1 MDVKKV
7 LETAIEELESATTQ
21 QDLYE
26 VRVSY
31 LGKKGKI
38 TELLKSL
45 KDLSLQEK
53 KSIGAELN
61 LARERL
67 ENFYQ
72 EKINKI
78 KVDEINQKLINES
91 IDITFPPPSTFIAK
105 VHPISQTFDEVI
117 SIFGSMGYEVAEG
130 PDIETDFY
138 NFSALNI
145 SEDHPAREMQDTFYI
160 NSFDEKNN
168 PYVLRTHTSPV
179 QIRTMLSSK
188 PPIKIIAPGRTYRC
202 DSDTTHSPMFHQVE
216 GLFINEF
223 TTMAD
228 LKGTLIEFCK
238 QFFNVQELKVRFRPS
253 YFPFTEPSAE
263 MDIAYEII
271 NDRLILGSGDKWLE
285 ILGCGMVNPIVLEN
299 CKIDSSKFQG
309 FAFGMGL
316 DRITMLKHGL
326 NDIRSFFNG
335 NLNWISKHGFGLG
348 DIK

>member
-1 MDVKKV
+1 
-7 LETAIEELESATTQ
+7 
-21 QDLYE
+21 
-26 VRVSY
+26 
-31 LGKKGKI
+31 
-38 TELLKSL
+38 
-45 KDLSLQEK
+45 
-53 KSIGAELN
+53 
-61 LARERL
+61 
-67 ENFYQ
+67 
-72 EKINKI
+72 
-78 KVDEINQKLINES
+78 
-91 IDITFPPPSTFIAK
+91 
-105 VHPISQTFDEVI
+105 
-117 SIFGSMGYEVAEG
+117 MGYEVAEG

-145 SEDHPAREMQDTFYI
+145 PEDHPAREMQDTFYI

-179 QIRTMLSSK
+179 QIRTMLNTK

-223 TTMAD
+223 ATMAD

-271 NDRLILGSGDKWLE
+271 NDRISIGSGSKWLE

-299 CKIDSSKFQG
+299 CKIDSDKYQG

-326 NDIRSFFNG
+326 TDIRSFFNG
-335 NLNWISKHGFGLG
+335 NLNWISKNGFGLG
-348 DIK
+348 DY

>member
-7 LETAIEELESATTQ
+7 LEAAIKDLQSASTQ
-21 QDLYE
+21 QELYE
-26 VRVSY
+26 VKVSY

-45 KDLSLQEK
+45 KDLSLEEK
-53 KSIGAELN
+53 KSVGAELN
-61 LARERL
+61 SARESVETL
-67 ENFYQ
+67 YQ
-72 EKINKI
+72 ERIIKI
-78 KVDEINQKLINES
+78 KGEEINQKLINES
-91 IDITFPPPSTFIAK
+91 IDITFPPPSSNIAK
-105 VHPISQTFDEVI
+105 VHPISQTFNEVI

-145 SEDHPAREMQDTFYI
+145 PEDHPAREMQDTFYI

-179 QIRTMLSSK
+179 QIRTMLNKK

-216 GLFINEF
+216 GLFVNESA
-223 TTMAD
+223 TMAD

-238 QFFNVQELKVRFRPS
+238 QFFNVQELRVRFRPS

-263 MDIAYEII
+263 MDIAYEIV
-271 NDRLILGSGDKWLE
+271 NDRISIGSGSKWLE

-299 CKIDSSKFQG
+299 CKIDSNKYQG

-326 NDIRSFFNG
+326 TDIRSFFNG
-335 NLNWISKHGFGLG
+335 NLNWISKNGFGLG
-348 DIK
+348 DY

>member
-7 LETAIEELESATTQ
+7 LEASIKDLQSASTQ
-21 QDLYE
+21 QELYE

-45 KDLSLQEK
+45 KDLSLEEK

-61 LARERL
+61 SARESV
-67 ENFYQ
+67 ETFYQ

-78 KVDEINQKLINES
+78 KGEEINQKLINES
-91 IDITFPPPSTFIAK
+91 IDITFPPPSSTIAK
-105 VHPISQTFDEVI
+105 VHPISQTYDEVI
-117 SIFGSMGYEVAEG
+117 SIFSSMGYEVAEG

-145 SEDHPAREMQDTFYI
+145 PEDHPAREMQDTFYI

-179 QIRTMLSSK
+179 QIRTMLNTK

-216 GLFINEF
+216 GLFINESA
-223 TTMAD
+223 TMAD

-238 QFFNVQELKVRFRPS
+238 LFFNVQELRVRFRPS

-263 MDIAYEII
+263 MDVAYEII
-271 NDRLILGSGDKWLE
+271 NDRISIGSGNKWLE
-285 ILGCGMVNPIVLEN
+285 ILGCGMVNPVVLEN
-299 CKIDSSKFQG
+299 CKIDSNKYQG

-326 NDIRSFFNG
+326 TDIRSFFNG
-335 NLNWISKHGFGLG
+335 NLNWIYKNGFGLG
-348 DIK
+348 DY

>member
-7 LETAIEELESATTQ
+7 LEAALKDLRSATTQ

-26 VRVSY
+26 IKVSY

-38 TELLKSL
+38 TDLLKSL
-45 KDLSLQEK
+45 KDLSLEEK
-53 KSIGAELN
+53 KSVGAELN
-61 LARERL
+61 SARESL
-67 ENFYQ
+67 EAFYQ
-72 EKINKI
+72 ERISKI
-78 KVDEINQKLINES
+78 KEEEINQKLINES
-91 IDITFPPPSTFIAK
+91 IDITFPPPSSTIAK
-105 VHPISQTFDEVI
+105 AHPISKTFDEVI
-117 SIFGSMGYEVAEG
+117 SIFGSMGYAVAEG
-130 PDIETDFY
+130 PDIETDFF

-145 SEDHPAREMQDTFYI
+145 PEDHPAREMQDTFYI

-179 QIRTMLSSK
+179 QIRTMLDTQ

-223 TTMAD
+223 ATMAD

-238 QFFNVQELKVRFRPS
+238 QFFNIQELKVRFRPS

-271 NDRLILGSGDKWLE
+271 NDRLSIGSGNKWLE
-285 ILGCGMVNPIVLEN
+285 ILGCGMVNPVVLEN
-299 CKIDSSKFQG
+299 CKIDSTKFQG

-326 NDIRSFFNG
+326 TDIRSFFNG
-335 NLNWISKHGFGLG
+335 NLSWISKNGFGLG
-348 DIK
+348 DF

>member
-7 LETAIEELESATTQ
+7 LEAALKDLQSATTQ

-38 TELLKSL
+38 TDLLKSL
-45 KDLSLQEK
+45 KDLSLEEK
-53 KSIGAELN
+53 KSVGAELN
-61 LARERL
+61 SARESL
-67 ENFYQ
+67 EAFYQ
-72 EKINKI
+72 ERISKI
-78 KVDEINQKLINES
+78 KEEEINQKLINES
-91 IDITFPPPSTFIAK
+91 IDITFPPPSSSIAK
-105 VHPISQTFDEVI
+105 AHPISKTFDEVI
-117 SIFGSMGYEVAEG
+117 SIFGSMGYAVAEG
-130 PDIETDFY
+130 PDIETDFF

-145 SEDHPAREMQDTFYI
+145 PEDHPAREMQDTFYI

-179 QIRTMLSSK
+179 QIRTMLDTQ

-223 TTMAD
+223 ATMAD

-238 QFFNVQELKVRFRPS
+238 QFFNIQELKVRFRPS

-271 NDRLILGSGDKWLE
+271 NDRLSIGSGNKWLE
-285 ILGCGMVNPIVLEN
+285 ILGCGMVNPVVLEN
-299 CKIDSSKFQG
+299 CKIDSTKFQG

-326 NDIRSFFNG
+326 TDIRSFFNG
-335 NLNWISKHGFGLG
+335 NLSWISKNGFGLG
-348 DIK
+348 DF

>member
-7 LETAIEELESATTQ
+7 LEAAIEELESAATQ

-38 TELLKSL
+38 TDLLKSL
-45 KDLSLQEK
+45 KHLSLEEK
-53 KSIGAELN
+53 KCVGAELN
-61 LARERL
+61 SARESV
-67 ENFYQ
+67 ETFYQ

-78 KVDEINQKLINES
+78 KAEEINQKLINES
-91 IDITFPPPSTFIAK
+91 IDITFPPPSSTIAK

-117 SIFGSMGYEVAEG
+117 SIFGSMGYAVAEG

-145 SEDHPAREMQDTFYI
+145 PEDHPAREMQDTFYI

-168 PYVLRTHTSPV
+168 PFVLRTHTSPV
-179 QIRTMLSSK
+179 QIRTMLDTQ

-216 GLFINEF
+216 GLFINESA
-223 TTMAD
+223 TMAD

-238 QFFNVQELKVRFRPS
+238 LFFNVQELKVRFRPS

-271 NDRLILGSGDKWLE
+271 NDRLSIGNGNKWLE
-285 ILGCGMVNPIVLEN
+285 ILGCGMVNPVVLEN

-326 NDIRSFFNG
+326 TDIRSFFNG
-335 NLNWISKHGFGLG
+335 NLNWISKNGFGLG
-348 DIK
+348 DI

>member
-7 LETAIEELESATTQ
+7 LEAALKDLQSAITQ

-26 VRVSY
+26 VKVSY

-38 TELLKSL
+38 TDLLKAL
-45 KDLSLQEK
+45 KDLSLEEK
-53 KSIGAELN
+53 KSVGADLN
-61 LARERL
+61 SARESV
-67 ENFYQ
+67 EAFYQ
-72 EKINKI
+72 DRISKIKEEEINKR
-78 KVDEINQKLINES
+78 LINES
-91 IDITFPPPSTFIAK
+91 IDITFPPPSSIIAK
-105 VHPISQTFDEVI
+105 AHPISRTFDEVI

-145 SEDHPAREMQDTFYI
+145 PEDHPAREMQDTFYI
-160 NSFDEKNN
+160 NSFDEKKN

-179 QIRTMLSSK
+179 QIRTMLDTK

-223 TTMAD
+223 ATMAD

-271 NDRLILGSGDKWLE
+271 NDRISIGSGNKWLE
-285 ILGCGMVNPIVLEN
+285 ILGCGMVNPVVLEN
-299 CKIDSSKFQG
+299 CKIDSSKYQG

-326 NDIRSFFNG
+326 TDIRSFFNG
-335 NLNWISKHGFGLG
+335 NLNWISKNGIGLG
-348 DIK
+348 DF

>member
-7 LETAIEELESATTQ
+7 LEAAIKDLQSASTQ
-21 QDLYE
+21 QELYE

-45 KDLSLQEK
+45 KDLSLEEK

-61 LARERL
+61 SARESV
-67 ENFYQ
+67 ETFYQ

-78 KVDEINQKLINES
+78 KGEEINQKLINES
-91 IDITFPPPSTFIAK
+91 IDITFPPPSSTIAK
-105 VHPISQTFDEVI
+105 VHPISQTYDEVI

-145 SEDHPAREMQDTFYI
+145 PEDHPAREMQDTFYI

-179 QIRTMLSSK
+179 QIRTMLNTK

-216 GLFINEF
+216 GLFINESA
-223 TTMAD
+223 TMAD

-238 QFFNVQELKVRFRPS
+238 LFFNVQELRVRFRPS

-263 MDIAYEII
+263 MDVAYEII
-271 NDRLILGSGDKWLE
+271 NDRISIGSGNKWLE
-285 ILGCGMVNPIVLEN
+285 ILGCGMVNPVVLEN
-299 CKIDSSKFQG
+299 CKIDSNKYQG

-326 NDIRSFFNG
+326 TDIRSFFNG
-335 NLNWISKHGFGLG
+335 NLNWIYKNGFGLG
-348 DIK
+348 DY

>member
-7 LETAIEELESATTQ
+7 LEASIKDLQSASTQ
-21 QDLYE
+21 QELYE

-45 KDLSLQEK
+45 KDLSLEEK

-61 LARERL
+61 SARESV
-67 ENFYQ
+67 ETFYQ

-78 KVDEINQKLINES
+78 KAEEINQKLINES
-91 IDITFPPPSTFIAK
+91 IDITFPPPSSTIAK
-105 VHPISQTFDEVI
+105 VHPISQTYDEVI

-145 SEDHPAREMQDTFYI
+145 PEDHPAREMQDTFYI

-179 QIRTMLSSK
+179 QIRTMLNTK

-216 GLFINEF
+216 GLFINESA
-223 TTMAD
+223 TMAD

-238 QFFNVQELKVRFRPS
+238 LFFNVQELRVRFRPS

-263 MDIAYEII
+263 MDVAYEII
-271 NDRLILGSGDKWLE
+271 NDRISIGSGNKWLE
-285 ILGCGMVNPIVLEN
+285 ILGCGMVNPVVLEN
-299 CKIDSSKFQG
+299 CKIDSNKYQG

-326 NDIRSFFNG
+326 TDIRSFFNG
-335 NLNWISKHGFGLG
+335 NLNWIFKNGFGLG
-348 DIK
+348 DY

>member
-7 LETAIEELESATTQ
+7 LEAALNDLDSAKTQ
-21 QDLYE
+21 QGLYE

-38 TELLKSL
+38 TDLLKSL
-45 KDLSLQEK
+45 KDLSLEEK

-61 LARERL
+61 SARESL
-67 ENFYQ
+67 EAFYQ
-72 EKINKI
+72 ERISKI
-78 KVDEINQKLINES
+78 KEEEINQKLINES
-91 IDITFPPPSTFIAK
+91 IDITFPPPSSIIAK
-105 VHPISQTFDEVI
+105 AHPISKTFDEVI

-130 PDIETDFY
+130 PDIETDFF

-145 SEDHPAREMQDTFYI
+145 PEDHPAREMQDTFYI

-179 QIRTMLSSK
+179 QIRTMIDTK

-223 TTMAD
+223 ATMAD

-271 NDRLILGSGDKWLE
+271 NDRLSIGSGNKWLE
-285 ILGCGMVNPIVLEN
+285 ILGCGMVNPVVLEN
-299 CKIDSSKFQG
+299 CKIDPGKYQG

-316 DRITMLKHGL
+316 DRITMLKQGL
-326 NDIRSFFNG
+326 TDIRSFFNG
-335 NLNWISKHGFGLG
+335 NLNWISKNGFGLG
-348 DIK
+348 DF

>member
-7 LETAIEELESATTQ
+7 LEAAIKDLQSATTQ
-21 QDLYE
+21 QDVYE

-45 KDLSLQEK
+45 KDLSIEEK
-53 KSIGAELN
+53 KTVGAELN
-61 LARERL
+61 LIRETV
-67 ENFYQ
+67 EAFYQ
-72 EKINKI
+72 ERISKI
-78 KVDEINQKLINES
+78 KLDETNQKLLNES
-91 IDITFPPPSTFIAK
+91 IDITFPPPSSTIAK
-105 VHPISQTFDEVI
+105 AHPISQTFDEVI
-117 SIFGSMGYEVAEG
+117 SIFASLGYEVAEG

-145 SEDHPAREMQDTFYI
+145 PEDHPAREMQDTFYI

-179 QIRTMLSSK
+179 QIRTMLNSK
-188 PPIKIIAPGRTYRC
+188 PPLKIIAPGRTYRC

-223 TTMAD
+223 ATMAD
-228 LKGTLIEFCK
+228 LKGTLIDFCK
-238 QFFNVQELKVRFRPS
+238 KFFNVQELKVRFRPS

-271 NDRLILGSGDKWLE
+271 NDRLSIGNGNKWLE
-285 ILGCGMVNPIVLEN
+285 ILGCGMVNPVVLEN

-326 NDIRSFFNG
+326 TDIRSFFNG
-335 NLNWISKHGFGLG
+335 NLNWISKNGFGLG
-348 DIK
+348 DI

>member
-7 LETAIEELESATTQ
+7 LEASIKDLQSASTQ
-21 QDLYE
+21 QELYE

-45 KDLSLQEK
+45 KDLSLEEK

-61 LARERL
+61 SARESV
-67 ENFYQ
+67 ETFYQ

-78 KVDEINQKLINES
+78 KAEEINQKLINES
-91 IDITFPPPSTFIAK
+91 IDITFPPPISTVAK
-105 VHPISQTFDEVI
+105 VHPISQTFDEVV

-145 SEDHPAREMQDTFYI
+145 PEDHPAREMQDTFYI

-179 QIRTMLSSK
+179 QIRTMLNTK

-216 GLFINEF
+216 GLFINESA
-223 TTMAD
+223 TMAD

-238 QFFNVQELKVRFRPS
+238 LFFNVQELRVRFRPS

-263 MDIAYEII
+263 MDVAYEII
-271 NDRLILGSGDKWLE
+271 NDRISIGSGNKWLE
-285 ILGCGMVNPIVLEN
+285 ILGCGMVNPVVLEN
-299 CKIDSSKFQG
+299 CKIDSNKYQG

-326 NDIRSFFNG
+326 TDIRSFFNG
-335 NLNWISKHGFGLG
+335 NLNWVSKNGFGLG
-348 DIK
+348 DY

>member
-1 MDVKKV
+1 MDVKTV
-7 LETAIEELESATTQ
+7 LEAAIKDLKSASSQ

-45 KDLSLQEK
+45 KDLSLELK
-53 KSIGAELN
+53 KSVGAELN
-61 LARERL
+61 SARESV
-67 ENFYQ
+67 ETFYQ
-72 EKINKI
+72 KRLILL
-78 KVDEINQKLINES
+78 KVEEINQKLLNES
-91 IDITFPPPSTFIAK
+91 IDITFPPPSQTLAK

-130 PDIETDFY
+130 PDIETDFF

-145 SEDHPAREMQDTFYI
+145 PEDHPAREMQDTFYI
-160 NSFDEKNN
+160 NSFDEKNH

-179 QIRTMLSSK
+179 QIRTMLNNK

-223 TTMAD
+223 ATMAD

-238 QFFNVQELKVRFRPS
+238 KFFNVQELKVRFRPS

-271 NDRLILGSGDKWLE
+271 NDRLSIGTGNKWLE
-285 ILGCGMVNPIVLEN
+285 ILGCGMVNPAVLEN
-299 CKIDSSKFQG
+299 CKIDSNKFQG

-326 NDIRSFFNG
+326 TDIRSFFNG
-335 NLNWISKHGFGLG
+335 NLNWIYKNGFGLG
-348 DIK
+348 DF

>member
-7 LETAIEELESATTQ
+7 LETAIKELESSTTQ
-21 QDLYE
+21 QNLYE
-26 VRVSY
+26 TRVSY

-45 KDLSLQEK
+45 KDLSLEEK

-61 LARERL
+61 SARESL
-67 ENFYQ
+67 EAFYQ
-72 EKINKI
+72 ERINKI
-78 KVDEINQKLINES
+78 KGEEINQKLINES
-91 IDITFPPPSTFIAK
+91 IDITFPPPSSIIAK
-105 VHPISQTFDEVI
+105 AHPISKTFDEVI
-117 SIFGSMGYEVAEG
+117 SIFGSIGYEVAEG

-145 SEDHPAREMQDTFYI
+145 PEDHPAREMQDTFYI

-179 QIRTMLSSK
+179 QIRTMLNSK

-216 GLFINEF
+216 GLFINEYAN
-223 TTMAD
+223 MAD

-271 NDRLILGSGDKWLE
+271 NDRLSIGSGNKW
-285 ILGCGMVNPIVLEN
+285 
-299 CKIDSSKFQG
+299 KKKK
-309 FAFGMGL
+309 
-316 DRITMLKHGL
+316 RI
-326 NDIRSFFNG
+326 
-335 NLNWISKHGFGLG
+335 
-348 DIK
+348 

>member
-7 LETAIEELESATTQ
+7 LETAIKEIESATTQ

-38 TELLKSL
+38 TDLLKSL
-45 KDLSLQEK
+45 KDLSLEEK
-53 KSIGAELN
+53 KSFGAELN
-61 LARERL
+61 SAREIL
-67 ENFYQ
+67 ETFYQ
-72 EKINKI
+72 EKIIKI
-78 KVDEINQKLINES
+78 KGEEINQKLINES
-91 IDITFPPPSTFIAK
+91 IDITFPPPSLTIAK
-105 VHPISQTFDEVI
+105 AHPISKTFDEVI

-145 SEDHPAREMQDTFYI
+145 PDDHPAREMQDTFYI
-160 NSFDEKNN
+160 NNFDEKNK

-179 QIRTMLSSK
+179 QIRTMLNSK

-223 TTMAD
+223 VTMAD

-271 NDRLILGSGDKWLE
+271 NDRLSLGSGNKWLE
-285 ILGCGMVNPIVLEN
+285 ILGCGMVNPVVLEN
-299 CKIDSSKFQG
+299 CKIDSNKYQG

-326 NDIRSFFNG
+326 TDIRSFFNG
-335 NLNWISKHGFGLG
+335 NLNWISKNGFGLG
-348 DIK
+348 DY

>member
-7 LETAIEELESATTQ
+7 LEAAIKDLQSASTQ
-21 QDLYE
+21 QELYE
-26 VRVSY
+26 VKVSY

-45 KDLSLQEK
+45 KDLSLEEK
-53 KSIGAELN
+53 KSVGAELN
-61 LARERL
+61 LARESVETL
-67 ENFYQ
+67 YQ
-72 EKINKI
+72 ERIIKI
-78 KVDEINQKLINES
+78 KGEEINQKLINES
-91 IDITFPPPSTFIAK
+91 IDITFPPPSSNIAK
-105 VHPISQTFDEVI
+105 VHPISQTFNEVI

-145 SEDHPAREMQDTFYI
+145 PEDHPAREMQDTFYI

-179 QIRTMLSSK
+179 QIRTMLNTK

-216 GLFINEF
+216 GLFINE
-223 TTMAD
+223 TATMAD

-238 QFFNVQELKVRFRPS
+238 QFFNVQELRVRFRPS

-271 NDRLILGSGDKWLE
+271 NDRISIGSGNKWLE
-285 ILGCGMVNPIVLEN
+285 ILGCGMVNQVVLEN
-299 CKIDSSKFQG
+299 CKIDSNKYQG

-326 NDIRSFFNG
+326 TDIRSFFNG
-335 NLNWISKHGFGLG
+335 NLNWISKNGFGLG
-348 DIK
+348 DY

>member
-7 LETAIEELESATTQ
+7 LEAALKDLQSATTQ

-38 TELLKSL
+38 TDLLKSL
-45 KDLSLQEK
+45 KDLSLEEK
-53 KSIGAELN
+53 KSVGAELN
-61 LARERL
+61 SARESL
-67 ENFYQ
+67 EAFYQ
-72 EKINKI
+72 ERISKI
-78 KVDEINQKLINES
+78 KEEEINQKLINES
-91 IDITFPPPSTFIAK
+91 IDITFPPPSSSIAK
-105 VHPISQTFDEVI
+105 AHPISKTFDEVI
-117 SIFGSMGYEVAEG
+117 SIFGSMGYAVAEG
-130 PDIETDFY
+130 PDIETDFF

-145 SEDHPAREMQDTFYI
+145 PEDHPAREMQDTFYI

-179 QIRTMLSSK
+179 QIRTMLNTQ

-223 TTMAD
+223 ATMAD

-238 QFFNVQELKVRFRPS
+238 QFFNIQELKVRFRPS

-271 NDRLILGSGDKWLE
+271 NDRLSIGSGNKWLE
-285 ILGCGMVNPIVLEN
+285 ILGCGMVNPVVLEN
-299 CKIDSSKFQG
+299 CKIDSTKFQG

-326 NDIRSFFNG
+326 TDIRSFFNG
-335 NLNWISKHGFGLG
+335 NLSWISKNGFGLG
-348 DIK
+348 DF

>member
-7 LETAIEELESATTQ
+7 LETALKELESATTQ

-38 TELLKSL
+38 TDLLKSL
-45 KDLSLQEK
+45 KDLSLEEK
-53 KSIGAELN
+53 KSVGAELN
-61 LARERL
+61 SARESL
-67 ENFYQ
+67 ETFYQ
-72 EKINKI
+72 EKIIKI
-78 KVDEINQKLINES
+78 KGEEINQKLINES
-91 IDITFPPPSTFIAK
+91 IDITFPPPSLTIAK
-105 VHPISQTFDEVI
+105 AHPISKTFDEVI

-145 SEDHPAREMQDTFYI
+145 PDDHPAREMQDTFYI
-160 NSFDEKNN
+160 NSFDEKNK

-179 QIRTMLSSK
+179 QIRTMLTSK

-223 TTMAD
+223 ATMAD

-271 NDRLILGSGDKWLE
+271 NDRLSLGSGNKWLE
-285 ILGCGMVNPIVLEN
+285 ILGCGMVNPVVLEN
-299 CKIDSSKFQG
+299 CKIDPNKYQG

-326 NDIRSFFNG
+326 TDIRSFFNG
-335 NLNWISKHGFGLG
+335 NLNWISKNGFGLG
-348 DIK
+348 DY

>member
-7 LETAIEELESATTQ
+7 LEAAIKDLQSATIQ

-45 KDLSLQEK
+45 KDLSLEEK
-53 KSIGAELN
+53 KSVGAELN
-61 LARERL
+61 AARESV
-67 ENFYQ
+67 ETFYQ
-72 EKINKI
+72 KRLNLLNGE
-78 KVDEINQKLINES
+78 EINQKLLNES
-91 IDITFPPPSTFIAK
+91 IDITFPPPSPTIAK
-105 VHPISQTFDEVI
+105 VHPISKTFDEVI

-130 PDIETDFY
+130 PDIETDFF

-145 SEDHPAREMQDTFYI
+145 PEDHPAREMQDTFYI
-160 NSFDEKNN
+160 NSFDEKNH

-179 QIRTMLSSK
+179 QIRTMLNNK

-223 TTMAD
+223 ATMAD

-238 QFFNVQELKVRFRPS
+238 KFFNVQELKVRFRPS

-271 NDRLILGSGDKWLE
+271 NDRLSLGSGNKWLE
-285 ILGCGMVNPIVLEN
+285 ILGCGMVNPVVLEN
-299 CKIDSSKFQG
+299 CKIDPTKFQG

-335 NLNWISKHGFGLG
+335 DLNWVSKNGFGLG
-348 DIK
+348 EF

>member
-7 LETAIEELESATTQ
+7 LEAALKDLQSATTQ

-38 TELLKSL
+38 TDLLKSL
-45 KDLSLQEK
+45 KDLSLEEK
-53 KSIGAELN
+53 KSVGAELN
-61 LARERL
+61 STRESL
-67 ENFYQ
+67 EAFYQ
-72 EKINKI
+72 ARISKI
-78 KVDEINQKLINES
+78 KEEEINQKLINES
-91 IDITFPPPSTFIAK
+91 IDITFPPPSSIIAK
-105 VHPISQTFDEVI
+105 AHPISKTFDEVI

-130 PDIETDFY
+130 PDIETDFF

-145 SEDHPAREMQDTFYI
+145 PEDHPAREMQDTFYI

-179 QIRTMLSSK
+179 QIRTMLDTK

-223 TTMAD
+223 ATMAD

-238 QFFNVQELKVRFRPS
+238 QFFNVQELNVRFRPS

-271 NDRLILGSGDKWLE
+271 NDRLSIGNGNKWLE
-285 ILGCGMVNPIVLEN
+285 ILGCGMVNPVVLEN
-299 CKIDSSKFQG
+299 CKIDSCKYQG

-326 NDIRSFFNG
+326 TDIRSFFNG
-335 NLNWISKHGFGLG
+335 NLNWISKNGFGLS
-348 DIK
+348 DF

>member
-7 LETAIEELESATTQ
+7 LEAAIKDLQSATIQ

-45 KDLSLQEK
+45 KDLSLEEK
-53 KSIGAELN
+53 KSVGAELN
-61 LARERL
+61 AARESVETIYQKRL
-67 ENFYQ
+67 NLLNRE
-72 EKINKI
+72 
-78 KVDEINQKLINES
+78 EINQKLLNES
-91 IDITFPPPSTFIAK
+91 IDITFPPPNPTIAK

-130 PDIETDFY
+130 PDIETDFF

-145 SEDHPAREMQDTFYI
+145 PEDHPAREMQDTFYI
-160 NSFDEKNN
+160 NSFDEKNH

-179 QIRTMLSSK
+179 QIRTMLNNK

-223 TTMAD
+223 ATMAD
-228 LKGTLIEFCK
+228 LKGTLIKFCK

-271 NDRLILGSGDKWLE
+271 NDRLNIGSGNKWLE
-285 ILGCGMVNPIVLEN
+285 ILGCGMVNPVVLEN
-299 CKIDSSKFQG
+299 CKIDPTKFQG

-326 NDIRSFFNG
+326 TDIRSFFNG
-335 NLNWISKHGFGLG
+335 NLKWISKNGFGMG
-348 DIK
+348 DF

>member
-7 LETAIEELESATTQ
+7 LEAALKDLQSATTQ

-38 TELLKSL
+38 TDLLKSL
-45 KDLSLQEK
+45 KDLSLEEK
-53 KSIGAELN
+53 KSVGAELN
-61 LARERL
+61 SARESL
-67 ENFYQ
+67 EAFYQ
-72 EKINKI
+72 ERISKI
-78 KVDEINQKLINES
+78 KEEEINQKLINES
-91 IDITFPPPSTFIAK
+91 IDITFPPPSSTIAK
-105 VHPISQTFDEVI
+105 AHPISKTFDEVI
-117 SIFGSMGYEVAEG
+117 SIFGSMGYAVAEG
-130 PDIETDFY
+130 PDIETDFF

-145 SEDHPAREMQDTFYI
+145 PEDHPAREMQDTFYI

-179 QIRTMLSSK
+179 QIRTMLNTQ

-223 TTMAD
+223 ATMAD

-238 QFFNVQELKVRFRPS
+238 QFFNIQELKVRFRPS

-271 NDRLILGSGDKWLE
+271 NDRLSIGSGNKWLE
-285 ILGCGMVNPIVLEN
+285 ILGCGMVNPVVLEN
-299 CKIDSSKFQG
+299 CKIDSTKFQG

-326 NDIRSFFNG
+326 TDIRSFFNG
-335 NLNWISKHGFGLG
+335 NLSWISKNGFGLG
-348 DIK
+348 DF

>member
-7 LETAIEELESATTQ
+7 LETAIKDLQSATTQ
-21 QDLYE
+21 QELYE

-45 KDLSLQEK
+45 KDLSLEEK
-53 KSIGAELN
+53 KSFGAELN
-61 LARERL
+61 LVRESIEDL
-67 ENFYQ
+67 YQ
-72 EKINKI
+72 EKIIKI
-78 KVDEINQKLINES
+78 KSDDINHKLINES
-91 IDITFPPPSTFIAK
+91 IDVTFPPPSSTIAK

-138 NFSALNI
+138 NFSSLNI
-145 SEDHPAREMQDTFYI
+145 PEDHPAREMQDTFYV
-160 NSFDEKNN
+160 NGFDEENN

-179 QIRTMLSSK
+179 QIRTMLNAK

-202 DSDTTHSPMFHQVE
+202 DSDATHSPMFHQVE
-216 GLFINEF
+216 GLFINQLA
-223 TTMAD
+223 TMAD

-238 QFFNVQELKVRFRPS
+238 KFFNVHELKVRFRPS

-271 NDRLILGSGDKWLE
+271 NERLTIGSGNKWLE
-285 ILGCGMVNPIVLEN
+285 ILGCGMVNPVVLEN
-299 CKIDSSKFQG
+299 CKIDSNKYQG

-316 DRITMLKHGL
+316 DRITMLKYGL
-326 NDIRSFFNG
+326 TDIRSFFNG
-335 NLNWISKHGFGLG
+335 NLNWISKNGFGLG
-348 DIK
+348 DF

>member
-7 LETAIEELESATTQ
+7 LEAALKDLQSATTQ

-38 TELLKSL
+38 TDLLKSL
-45 KDLSLQEK
+45 KDLSLEEK
-53 KSIGAELN
+53 KSVGAELN
-61 LARERL
+61 SARESL
-67 ENFYQ
+67 EAFYQ
-72 EKINKI
+72 ERISKI
-78 KVDEINQKLINES
+78 KEEEINQKLINES
-91 IDITFPPPSTFIAK
+91 IDITFPPPSSSIAK
-105 VHPISQTFDEVI
+105 AHPISKTFDEVI
-117 SIFGSMGYEVAEG
+117 SIFGSMGYAVAEG
-130 PDIETDFY
+130 PDIETDFF

-145 SEDHPAREMQDTFYI
+145 PEDHPAREMQDTFYI
-160 NSFDEKNN
+160 NSFDENNN

-179 QIRTMLSSK
+179 QIRTMLNAQ

-223 TTMAD
+223 ATMAD

-271 NDRLILGSGDKWLE
+271 NDRLSIGSGNKWLE
-285 ILGCGMVNPIVLEN
+285 ILGCGMVNPVVLEN
-299 CKIDSSKFQG
+299 CKIDSTKFQG

-326 NDIRSFFNG
+326 TDIRSFFNG
-335 NLNWISKHGFGLG
+335 NLSWISKNGFGLG
-348 DIK
+348 DF

>member
-7 LETAIEELESATTQ
+7 LEASIKDLQSASTQ
-21 QDLYE
+21 QELYE

-45 KDLSLQEK
+45 KDLSLEEK
-53 KSIGAELN
+53 KSVGAELN
-61 LARERL
+61 SARESV
-67 ENFYQ
+67 ETFYQ

-78 KVDEINQKLINES
+78 KGEEINQKLINES
-91 IDITFPPPSTFIAK
+91 IDITFPPPSSTIAK
-105 VHPISQTFDEVI
+105 VHPISQTYDEVI

-145 SEDHPAREMQDTFYI
+145 PEDHPAREMQDTFYI

-179 QIRTMLSSK
+179 QIRTMLNTK

-216 GLFINEF
+216 GLFINESA
-223 TTMAD
+223 TMAD

-238 QFFNVQELKVRFRPS
+238 LFFNVQELRVRFRPS

-263 MDIAYEII
+263 MDVAYEII
-271 NDRLILGSGDKWLE
+271 NDRISIGSGNKWLE
-285 ILGCGMVNPIVLEN
+285 ILGCGMVNPVVLEN
-299 CKIDSSKFQG
+299 CKIDSNKYQG

-326 NDIRSFFNG
+326 TDIRSFFNG
-335 NLNWISKHGFGLG
+335 NLNWISKNGFGFG
-348 DIK
+348 DY

>member
-7 LETAIEELESATTQ
+7 LEASIKDLQSASTQ
-21 QDLYE
+21 QELYE

-45 KDLSLQEK
+45 KDLSLEEK

-61 LARERL
+61 SARESV
-67 ENFYQ
+67 ETFYQ

-78 KVDEINQKLINES
+78 KAEEINQKLINES
-91 IDITFPPPSTFIAK
+91 IDITFPPPSSTIAK
-105 VHPISQTFDEVI
+105 VHPISQTYDEVI

-145 SEDHPAREMQDTFYI
+145 PEDHPAREMQDTFYI

-179 QIRTMLSSK
+179 QIRTMLNTK

-216 GLFINEF
+216 GLFINESA
-223 TTMAD
+223 TMAD

-238 QFFNVQELKVRFRPS
+238 LFFNVQELRVRFRPS

-263 MDIAYEII
+263 MDVAYEII
-271 NDRLILGSGDKWLE
+271 NDRISIGSGNKWLE
-285 ILGCGMVNPIVLEN
+285 ILGCGMVNPVVLEN
-299 CKIDSSKFQG
+299 CKIDSNKYQG

-326 NDIRSFFNG
+326 TDIRSFFNG
-335 NLNWISKHGFGLG
+335 NLNWIYKNGFGLG
-348 DIK
+348 DY